1 MKIFYGVNRAILDG
15 TSFPCLRFSDV
26 YYDSFVFSVEAG
38 HEVQCDCSAIS
49 YLQELQAEHDKKYT
63 ELALKEY
70 PDSGDWREAVRPEY
84 GAHFYKIIDLDK
96 RTCEYY
102 PWTPPD
108 YTKIDVEKTPY
119 WEKVNIDIETLPNPI
134 IREWGLYF
142 STHPFMLLCMW
153 VSLIIAFYAF
163 LILLVVIGGFFVEM
177 YKVFL
182 WFIK

>member
-1 MKIFYGVNRAILDG
+1 MDG
-15 TSFPCLRFSDV
+15 MSFPGLRFSDV
-26 YYDSFVFSVEAG
+26 YYDSFVFMVEAG

-49 YLQELQAEHDKKYT
+49 YLQELQAEHDKKYA
-63 ELALKEY
+63 ELGMKER
-70 PDSGDWREAVRPEY
+70 PDDNEWRDAIKPNY
-84 GAHFYKIIDLDK
+84 SAHFYKIIDVDK
-96 RTCEYY
+96 QTCEYY

-119 WEKVNIDIETLPNPI
+119 WKEVNIDFQALPNPI
-134 IREWGLYF
+134 LREWLLYF

-153 VSLIIAFYAF
+153 VSLIIAFFAVLIF
-163 LILLVVIGGFFVEM
+163 LVALGGFFFEM

>member
-15 TSFPCLRFSDV
+15 MSFPLPRFSDV
-26 YYDSFVFSVEAG
+26 YYDSFVFMIEAG

-49 YLQELQAEHDKKYT
+49 YLQELQAEHDKKYY
-63 ELALKEY
+63 EMCMKEA
-70 PDSGDWREAVRPEY
+70 PDNDDWRNAVRPEY
-84 GAHFYKIIDLDK
+84 GAHFYKIIDVDK

-108 YTKIDVEKTPY
+108 YTKIDVEKSPD

-134 IREWGLYF
+134 FREWCLYF
-142 STHPFMLLCMW
+142 STHPFMFFCMGL
-153 VSLIIAFYAF
+153 SLIIAFYAVLIF
-163 LILLVVIGGFFVEM
+163 LVALGGFFFEM

-182 WFIK
+182 WFLK